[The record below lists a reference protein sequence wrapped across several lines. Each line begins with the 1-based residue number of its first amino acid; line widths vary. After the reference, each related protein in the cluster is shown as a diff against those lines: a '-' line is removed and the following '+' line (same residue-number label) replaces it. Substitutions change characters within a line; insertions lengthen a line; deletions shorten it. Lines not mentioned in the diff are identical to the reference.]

1 MKDNKQKEEPQK
13 MASHNCSSCQYKANV
28 EILKK
33 KLATSKP
40 ELISWIEKNF
50 GRVKE

>member
-1 MKDNKQKEEPQK
+1 MKDNKQKEKPQK
-13 MASHNCSSCQYKANV
+13 IVSHNCSYCQYKINV

-40 ELISWIEKNF
+40 ELTSWIEKNF